1 MVYLSAF
8 EDHTEISVAL
18 FQVLVQFEHCE
29 VQVVLGLD
37 EIFTLKESVEEVG
50 FLDFDPCGFPFGLE
64 AEEEVGVLFETAGL
78 HAVVCAGEC

>member
-29 VQVVLGLD
+29 VQVVLRFD
-37 EIFTLKESVEEVG
+37 EILSLEESVEEVG